1 MIDNYGLQLEF
12 VRGKASDAEGF
23 IDVVQFE
30 GDAVHLEGESPRVS
44 WRPFGLRR
52 VCALQPARATQP
64 PTD

>member
-44 WRPFGLRR
+44 WRPFGLS
-52 VCALQPARATQP
+52 
-64 PTD
+64 